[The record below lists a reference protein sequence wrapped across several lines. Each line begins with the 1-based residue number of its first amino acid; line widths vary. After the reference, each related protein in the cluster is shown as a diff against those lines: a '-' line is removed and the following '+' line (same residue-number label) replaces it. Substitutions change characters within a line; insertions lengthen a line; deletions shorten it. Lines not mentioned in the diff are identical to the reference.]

1 MFPAPKTFR
10 GGVVSI
16 ASMTTRALGFPL
28 LLAMICCL
36 VPAQTALAQ
45 MPEFSG
51 GKLPTLAPLVR
62 EVTPSVVNISVR
74 GRVKQEN
81 PLYRDRLFREFMDVP
96 KELEREIQAV
106 GSGVIVDAQHGYVL
120 TANHVVAQASTV
132 QVMTK
137 DGRRL
142 AAKLVGRDPGTDV
155 AVLRLE
161 GAQSL
166 KTIPMGDSDRL
177 DVGDFVI
184 AVGNP
189 FGLGQTVTSGIVSAL
204 GRTGVGKQGYE
215 DFIQT
220 DAAINPGNSG
230 GALVNLRGELIGIN
244 TAIFSTGGGNVGIGF
259 AVPINMAR
267 RVMDQIVEHGH
278 VRRGRIGVAIKDM
291 TPGNVATSTE
301 TIEGALIQDVS
312 RGSPAEQV
320 GIQKGDIIVAADGTP
335 IRSAAQLGNKI
346 SLTQVGER
354 LQLTLR
360 RKGAVRDV
368 SVEVAPAAETTGKV
382 YSRRQQ

>member
-45 MPEFSG
+45 MPEFSE

-204 GRTGVGKQGYE
+204 GRTGVGKGYE

-278 VRRGRIGVAIKDM
+278 VRRGRIGVSIKDM
-291 TPGNVATSTE
+291 TPGTVATSE
-301 TIEGALIQDVS
+301 TIEGAVIADVS

-335 IRSAAQLGNKI
+335 IRSAAQLGSKI
-346 SLTQVGER
+346 SLTQIGER

-360 RKGAVRDV
+360 RQGAVRDV
-368 SVEVAPAAETTGKV
+368 SVEIAPAAETTGKV

>member
-1 MFPAPKTFR
+1 
-10 GGVVSI
+10 VSI
-16 ASMTTRALGFPL
+16 ATMTARALASPL
-28 LLAMICCL
+28 LLVLIFCL
-36 VPAQTALAQ
+36 MPAQPALTQ
-45 MPEFSG
+45 LPEFSG

-62 EVTPSVVNISVR
+62 EVTPSVVNIAVR
-74 GRVKQEN
+74 GRAKEN
-81 PLYRDRLFREFMDVP
+81 NPRHRDPLFREFLEVP
-96 KELEREIQAV
+96 KELEREVQAV

-120 TANHVVAQASTV
+120 TANHVVAQAATV

-142 AAKLVGRDPGTDV
+142 DAKLVGRDPGTDV
-155 AVLRLE
+155 AVLRVQ

-204 GRTGVGKQGYE
+204 GRTGIGEQGYE

-278 VRRGRIGVAIKDM
+278 VRRGRIGVSIKDM
-291 TPGNVATSTE
+291 TAPALATSTE
-301 TIEGALIQDVS
+301 AIVGALIADVR

-320 GIQKGDIIVAADGTP
+320 GIQKGDVIIAADGRT
-335 IRSAAQLGNKI
+335 IRSAAQLRNKI
-346 SLTQVGER
+346 SLSQIGER
-354 LQLTLR
+354 LQLTLA
-360 RKGAVRDV
+360 RKGAISNV
-368 SVEVAPAAETTGKV
+368 SVEVTPAVETTGKV
-382 YSRRQQ
+382 YSSRQQ

>member
-1 MFPAPKTFR
+1 
-10 GGVVSI
+10 VSI

-142 AAKLVGRDPGTDV
+142 GAKLVGRDPGTDV

-278 VRRGRIGVAIKDM
+278 VRRGRIGVSIKDM
-291 TPGNVATSTE
+291 TPAAVATSTE
-301 TIEGALIQDVS
+301 TIEGALIADVS

-368 SVEVAPAAETTGKV
+368 SVEVAPVAETTGKV

>member
-1 MFPAPKTFR
+1 M
-10 GGVVSI
+10 SI
-16 ASMTTRALGFPL
+16 ATMTARALGFLL

-45 MPEFSG
+45 MPEFSE

-137 DGRRL
+137 DGGRL
-142 AAKLVGRDPGTDV
+142 GAKLVGRDPGTDV
-155 AVLRLE
+155 AVLRVE

-278 VRRGRIGVAIKDM
+278 VRRGRIGVSIKDM
-291 TPGNVATSTE
+291 TPGAVVTSTE
-301 TIEGALIQDVS
+301 TIEGAVIADVS
-312 RGSPAEQV
+312 RGSPAEQA

-382 YSRRQQ
+382 HSSRQQ